1 MNLLWFICCELIGGI
16 SAHFLENPIWYGL
29 LWGLLA
35 FVILK
40 AIQHCPKIL
49 EDIDISDL
57 FD

>member
-1 MNLLWFICCELIGGI
+1 MDY
-16 SAHFLENPIWYGL
+16 YG
-29 LWGLLA
+29 GLLA

>member
-1 MNLLWFICCELIGGI
+1 MNLLWFICELIGGI
-16 SAHFLENPIWYGL
+16 SAHILENPIWYGL